1 MLCEFG
7 RPVLFAFLNILLF
20 HLNSS
25 FSISVFTKRRCLGK
39 FTSQKLGLLSSHSLQ
54 MSSFSVS
61 DEDQQNS
68 GVKNS
73 LQLFVSRN
81 ANGAK
86 LVPMDAVRVPNSVE
100 VKSLI
105 WEYNGCPLAVVLDES
120 KQVDVTLLAEYCGV
134 SVEEISL
141 ASPERAVQLGGTV
154 SDIQCF
160 YLYSDNLNYNHVK
173 FPL

>member
-7 RPVLFAFLNILLF
+7 RPVIFAFLNILLF
-20 HLNSS
+20 HRNSS

-39 FTSQKLGLLSSHSLQ
+39 PTSQKLGFLSSRSLQ
-54 MSSFSVS
+54 MLSFFLS
-61 DEDQQNS
+61 DDEQQNS

-120 KQVDVTLLAEYCGV
+120 KQVDVMLLAQYCGV

-154 SDIQCF
+154 IQR
-160 YLYSDNLNYNHVK
+160 
-173 FPL
+173 